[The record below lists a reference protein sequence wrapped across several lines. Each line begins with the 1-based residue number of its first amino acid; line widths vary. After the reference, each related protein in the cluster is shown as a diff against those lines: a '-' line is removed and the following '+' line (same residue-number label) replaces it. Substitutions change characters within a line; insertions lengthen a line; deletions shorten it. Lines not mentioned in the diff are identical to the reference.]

1 MAVKVTV
8 VGVGL
13 VGEMIV
19 SCLKERKFPCE
30 WPPRVVATHERPKT
44 MAGEKMLVQETNA
57 DAFDGADLVLFAG
70 KEGAKGASVSW
81 RETAEKAGAICVD
94 NGRDFR
100 LAPDVPLIVPEVNA
114 DAITKDTRFIASPN
128 CSTIQLVVAL
138 APLHRVARI
147 KRIVAATYQSTSGW
161 GLKGPEEL
169 KAQTPTALKSLD
181 NIPFDPTVFAR
192 PIAFNCI
199 PHIEPFLDADY
210 TREELKLVY
219 ETRKILDD
227 SSIRISATAV
237 RVPVFVG
244 HGEAIWIETEKRL
257 SPNEARELLR
267 SADGVVLM
275 DDLVGKNQRGDK
287 NERSYPTPL
296 DVLKYRDE
304 VLVGRVREDTSN
316 ESGLTL
322 WCVSDNLRKGAA
334 LNVVQI
340 AEELIRRRLLKA

>member
-19 SCLKERKFPCE
+19 SCLKERNFPCE

-44 MAGEKMLVQETNA
+44 LAGEKMLVEETGTEV
-57 DAFDGADLVLFAG
+57 FDGADLVLFAG
-70 KEGAKGASVSW
+70 KEGAKGASVTW
-81 RETAEKAGAICVD
+81 RQTAERAGAICID

-114 DAITKDTRFIASPN
+114 HAITEDTRFIASPN

-138 APLHRVARI
+138 APLHRAARI
-147 KRIVAATYQSTSGW
+147 KRIIAATYQSTSGW
-161 GLKGPEEL
+161 GLKGPNEL
-169 KAQTPTALKSLD
+169 RAQTPTALESLE
-181 NIPFDPTVFAR
+181 NIAFDPTVFAQ

-199 PHIEPFLDADY
+199 PHIEPFLDAGY
-210 TREELKLVY
+210 TREEWKLVH

-227 SSIRISATAV
+227 SSICVSATAV

-257 SPNEARELLR
+257 SPEQARELLR
-267 SADGVVLM
+267 SAEGIVLM
-275 DDLVGKNQRGDK
+275 DDLADENRRGDE
-287 NERSYPTPL
+287 NERTYPTPL

-304 VLVGRVREDTSN
+304 VLVGRVREDTS
-316 ESGLTL
+316 SPGGLTL

-340 AEELIRRRLLKA
+340 AEELIRRGMLKT